1 MTHTLRPKLRLAGKG
16 TAHKYSHDHHIWAD
30 FAAVYCD
37 MREGVV
43 GHCFL
48 APPTVGTP
56 MPFEWQCYTVPYE
69 LTHLYV
75 QPVYRKMGLAT
86 QMIRACQKW
95 AWNHSQNIVI
105 RVRTFRT
112 RSMTDAQLVQMYM
125 RFGFGFPRVEGGDTY
140 MVWRPDLDMSNY
152 RR

>member
-1 MTHTLRPKLRLAGKG
+1 MTHILRPKLRLAGKG
-16 TAHKYSHDHHIWAD
+16 TAHKYSEDHHIWAD

-43 GHCFL
+43 AHCFL
-48 APPTVGTP
+48 APPTVGMP
-56 MPFEWQCYTVPYE
+56 LPFEWQCFTVPYE

-86 QMIRACQKW
+86 QMIRACQKF
-95 AWNHSQNIVI
+95 AKQNSIVI
-105 RVRTFRT
+105 RVHTFRT
-112 RSMTDAQLVQMYM
+112 RSMTDAQLTQMYM
-125 RFGFGFPRVEGGDTY
+125 RFGFGFPQVVNGDTY
-140 MVWRPDLDMSNY
+140 MVWRPDVNDY